1 MVSIGLVIVMTVV
14 GICFLLPN
22 ALRIWME
29 LHRPEA
35 DREKIMRLNRY
46 NIWLSGGQGVMQ
58 VAMILIMAHF
68 RF

>member
-1 MVSIGLVIVMTVV
+1 MVSIGLVGVMTVV

-22 ALRIWME
+22 ALRIWLE
-29 LHRPEA
+29 LHKPQA
-35 DREKIMRLNRY
+35 DRDKIMRLNRY
-46 NIWLSGGQGVMQ
+46 NIWLAGGQGVMQ